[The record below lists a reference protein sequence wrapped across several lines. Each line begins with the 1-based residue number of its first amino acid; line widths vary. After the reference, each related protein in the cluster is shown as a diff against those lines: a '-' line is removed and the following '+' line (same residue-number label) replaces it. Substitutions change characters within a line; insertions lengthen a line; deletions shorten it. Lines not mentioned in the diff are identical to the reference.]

1 MHSLSIPS
9 VKCVEN
15 VNNYGRFT
23 AEPLR
28 AGFGTTLGNTMRRIL
43 LSALPGA
50 AVTWIKI
57 EGIQH
62 EFTCIPNVK
71 EDVTEFLLNVK
82 ELRLKSLSRQPGMLT
97 LDAKGEGEICAA
109 DIGQT
114 ADFEVVNPEMRLAT
128 LDSPE
133 AELRVEF
140 NVELGRGYV
149 PAQAMGDLL
158 PVGALPLDAIYTPVR
173 KANFSVESVRPGEE
187 KSPERL
193 ILEVWSDG
201 TISPWEAVS
210 QSADILIDQL
220 SSFRELEIAAAE
232 QVGAIN
238 GLSISPEKYNMPLAE
253 LGLSTRAY
261 NSLRRGD
268 ILTLGQLLERSRA
281 GLPPLPGF
289 GTKSQGEVEEVLAG
303 LGFPVGPKAKGKT
316 K

>member
-1 MHSLSIPS
+1 LHSLSIPA
-9 VKCVEN
+9 VKCVESAD
-15 VNNYGRFT
+15 NYGRFT
-23 AEPLR
+23 AEPLDP
-28 AGFGTTLGNTMRRIL
+28 GFGTTLGNTMRRIL

-62 EFTCIPNVK
+62 EFTCIPYVK
-71 EDVTEFLLNVK
+71 EDVTEFMLNVK

-97 LDAKGEGEICAA
+97 LDAKGEGEVRAA

-114 ADFEVVNPEMRLAT
+114 ADFEVVNPELLLAT
-128 LDSPE
+128 LDSSE
-133 AELRVEF
+133 AELHAEL

-149 PAQAMGDLL
+149 PAELRGDLL
-158 PVGALPLDAIYTPVR
+158 PVGALPLDAIYTPIR

-220 SSFRELEIAAAE
+220 SSFRELEIVAVE
-232 QVGAIN
+232 QVGVIN
-238 GLSISPEKYNMPLAE
+238 GLSISPEKYNMPLLE
-253 LGLSTRAY
+253 LNLSTRAY

-268 ILTLGQLLERSRA
+268 ILTLGQLLERSKE

-289 GTKSQGEVEEVLAG
+289 GAKSQREVEEVLAG
-303 LGFPVGPKAKGKT
+303 MGFALGAKGKG
-316 K
+316 KAK

>member
-1 MHSLSIPS
+1 LHSLSIPA
-9 VKCVEN
+9 VKCVESAG
-15 VNNYGRFT
+15 NYGRFT
-23 AEPLR
+23 AEPLDP
-28 AGFGTTLGNTMRRIL
+28 GFGTTLGNTMRRIL

-62 EFTCIPNVK
+62 EFTCIPYVK
-71 EDVTEFLLNVK
+71 EDVTEFMLNVK

-97 LDAKGEGEICAA
+97 LDAKGEGEVRAA
-109 DIGQT
+109 
-114 ADFEVVNPEMRLAT
+114 E
-128 LDSPE
+128 DSSE
-133 AELRVEF
+133 AELHAEL

-149 PAQAMGDLL
+149 PAELRGDLL
-158 PVGALPLDAIYTPVR
+158 PVGALPLDAIYTPIR

-220 SSFRELEIAAAE
+220 SSFRELEIAAVE
-232 QVGAIN
+232 QVGIIN
-238 GLSISPEKYNMPLAE
+238 GLSISPEKYNMPLLE
-253 LGLSTRAY
+253 LNLSTRAY

-268 ILTLGQLLERSRA
+268 ILTLGQLLERSRE

-289 GTKSQGEVEEVLAG
+289 GAKSQREVEEVLAG
-303 LGFPVGPKAKGKT
+303 MGFALGAKGKG
-316 K
+316 KAK

>member
-1 MHSLSIPS
+1 LHSLSIPI

-220 SSFRELEIAAAE
+220 SSFRELQIAAAE
-232 QVGAIN
+232 QVGEID

-289 GTKSQGEVEEVLAG
+289 GAKSHGEVEEVLAG
-303 LGFPVGPKAKGKT
+303 LGYPVGPKAKGKT